1 LFSFPLN
8 NTFLHY
14 RNLRFQLSDFFRQP
28 PRMTDSSS
36 PEQPPSKRAKKEEED
51 DDDNV
56 AMTDGDDDEDD
67 NPKALVYTCL
77 PGYGEHKR
85 AVSSVKFCPTKLT
98 NTSGALCASSAADGV
113 LKLWNVR
120 EAGGR
125 SETAAMD
132 AALTMTGHQRG
143 INEICWNPVT
153 PLLAS
158 ASDDKTI
165 RLWDAVTGD
174 TLVEYRGH
182 DNFVFCVDQH
192 EHMIVSGSF
201 DETVKIWDVRVLSFC
216 SSFVCVLYALV
227 VFTCIAPATSCSVY
241 QVRLLPNLQRLYMYT
256 LFLP

>member
-1 LFSFPLN
+1 
-8 NTFLHY
+8 
-14 RNLRFQLSDFFRQP
+14 
-28 PRMTDSSS
+28 MTDSPSS
-36 PEQPPSKRAKKEEED
+36 QAPPSKRAKTNKD

-56 AMTDGDDDEDD
+56 AMTDEADDD
-67 NPKALVYTCL
+67 PKTKALVYTCL

-98 NTSGALCASSAADGV
+98 NTSGALCASSAADGL

-120 EAGGR
+120 EAYN
-125 SETAAMD
+125 SSSSNTSDEAVALD
-132 AALTMTGHQRG
+132 AKLTMTGHQRG

-192 EHMIVSGSF
+192 EHTVVSGSF
-201 DETVKIWDVRVLSFC
+201 DETVKIWDVSWMHAC
-216 SSFVCVLYALV
+216 CVCVCVSLCVLECRVARQAPVRTKYSYQTRHSPKPSGSSLLCLYRSTRFVRVNVSPLCRR
-227 VFTCIAPATSCSVY
+227 TAT
-241 QVRLLPNLQRLYMYT
+241 P
-256 LFLP
+256 